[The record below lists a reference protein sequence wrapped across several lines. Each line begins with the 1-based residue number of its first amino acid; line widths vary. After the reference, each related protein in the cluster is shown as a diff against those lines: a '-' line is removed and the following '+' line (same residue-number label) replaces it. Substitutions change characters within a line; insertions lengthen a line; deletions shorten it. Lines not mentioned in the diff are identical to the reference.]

1 MIFIKE
7 GEKKDMK
14 IYNEF
19 NPTEFNTY
27 VDTRSK
33 KDKDYEFEC
42 DDILTLDIETTS
54 AWIKDDGEIIPY
66 HPNEDEGY
74 WNTKTPI
81 SLCYIWQF
89 SFNETVYYGRDFK
102 DFLKVLDKLPKNI
115 HFIIWVHNLGFEF
128 EFLQNILNWKDVFAR
143 DAHKMMKATSY
154 EYPNIEFRCTLFL
167 TRLSLASWGKKIG
180 LPKMV
185 GDLDY
190 VKIRTPKTKLT
201 DTELGYCARDCEV
214 VYQGILKYREK
225 YCHLCKIPLTQTGEV
240 RKVLKDKLRKD
251 ASAQRKIIS
260 LIPENALMYEH
271 MVDTF
276 AGGYTHANYINSGIA
291 FTKDMLP
298 KGYGVAYDFCSSYP
312 TVMCCKK
319 FPMTPFIPDTYDK
332 NKVNEFAYMM
342 KVNFVDV
349 EAKTYNHYLSYSKA
363 FDIEKDGK
371 GKDDVVLDNGRIIKA
386 KGFSMWLTELDLDII
401 RKTYNGKMKILE
413 CYSSRKGYLPKPII
427 MAVLEFY
434 NNKTQYKDVK
444 GYDDIYAQSKQY
456 LNSIFGCCVQRVV
469 PDDIVYK
476 DGNWTKILANS
487 QKIQDELT
495 DLRNNN
501 KGRSYCAYQWG
512 VWITA
517 YGRHN
522 LWKCM
527 LYKDGKRSVD
537 EDVIYCDTDSLKI
550 LDEYDFSW
558 YNKEVDKEMKEMCDY
573 YNIDFELTRPKDPK
587 GIKHPL
593 GYFER
598 EQDWIEFK
606 TLGAKRYVYRTTD
619 GKLHL
624 TVSGINKDAV
634 DCLDDDI
641 DNFDDDFE
649 FDKDSESVTK
659 KFIIHT
665 TSQPDVIWQDG
676 KYDEWKSNDRY
687 GIVMRNTGYKL
698 GVADEYAFLI
708 GLSNV

>member
-1 MIFIKE
+1 
-7 GEKKDMK
+7 MK

-225 YCHLCKIPLTQTGEV
+225 YKHVCKIPLTQTGEV

-298 KGYGVAYDFCSSYP
+298 KGYGIAYDLCSSYP
-312 TVMCCKK
+312 SILVSKK
-319 FPMTPFIPDTYDK
+319 CPMTPFIPDVYDK

-444 GYDDIYAQSKQY
+444 GYEDIYAQSKQY

-469 PDDIVYK
+469 PDDIIYK
-476 DGNWTKILANS
+476 DGNWAKILANS

-512 VWITA
+512 VWVTA

-522 LWKCM
+522 LWECI

-550 LDEYDFSW
+550 LDDYDFSW
-558 YNKEVDKEMKEMCDY
+558 YNKKVDKEMKEMCDY

-593 GYFER
+593 GWLDR

-641 DNFDDDFE
+641 NNFDDDFE

-665 TSQPDVIWQDG
+665 TSQPDVIWQEG